1 MIQHP
6 RQNSAEFGLTSSSII
21 DNPEGSS
28 NISIDQKINSEHL
41 PINRPH
47 ISKSIFR
54 YRQLHYRALDH
65 AMLRYSLLA
74 RYCLINP
81 IKIGVTVAGFREWR
95 FERTS
100 LFRRNFSLKKTEEK
114 RHVQKS
120 DSSEVFASR
129 LLSSTHQSRYY
140 FNVKHV
146 INFPPLFRR
155 FFSRSST
162 KRIKGSRLEHFQ
174 ALQSFSTLPFP
185 LSFYFFFLSQYACWK
200 RYYEIFA
207 SFDPYTNESTMK
219 VHSCATKERLH
230 DLPVFMPP
238 FWRPN
243 KFQGCVVAEGFWGNL
258 CTFEFRD

>member
-174 ALQSFSTLPFP
+174 ALQSFSTLPFT
-185 LSFYFFFLSQYACWK
+185 LSFYFFFCRNTPAGNGTTKFSRVLIRTQTNRQWK
-200 RYYEIFA
+200 FTA
-207 SFDPYTNESTMK
+207 VLQKSDYTIYPC
-219 VHSCATKERLH
+219 SCH
-230 DLPVFMPP
+230 P
-238 FWRPN
+238 FED
-243 KFQGCVVAEGFWGNL
+243 Q
-258 CTFEFRD
+258 TSSRDV

>member
-1 MIQHP
+1 MIQHL

-21 DNPEGSS
+21 DNPERPS

-54 YRQLHYRALDH
+54 YRQLHYRALDR

-74 RYCLINP
+74 RCCLINP
-81 IKIGVTVAGFREWR
+81 IKIGVTVASFREWR

-100 LFRRNFSLKKTEEK
+100 LFRRNFSLEKTEEQ

-120 DSSEVFASR
+120 DSSELFASR
-129 LLSSTHQSRYY
+129 LVPSTHQSRYY

-174 ALQSFSTLPFP
+174 ALQSFSTLSFP
-185 LSFYFFFLSQYACWK
+185 LSFYLFFFFLCRNTPAGNATTKFSPVLIHTQTNRQWK
-200 RYYEIFA
+200 FTA
-207 SFDPYTNESTMK
+207 VLQKSDYTIYPC
-219 VHSCATKERLH
+219 SCH
-230 DLPVFMPP
+230 P
-238 FWRPN
+238 FED
-243 KFQGCVVAEGFWGNL
+243 Q
-258 CTFEFRD
+258 TSSRDV